1 MSFRMSVTG
10 VWRSFDPAEQ
20 ELSVVHP
27 FFIERD
33 INIKNVF
40 TLKIYHFRNVQIL
53 FSKLEIR
60 RNSNSEDSYSFD
72 RQRSPSG

>member
-1 MSFRMSVTG
+1 MSFRKSVTG

-40 TLKIYHFRNVQIL
+40 TLK
-53 FSKLEIR
+53 STTLEMSR
-60 RNSNSEDSYSFD
+60 FYFQS
-72 RQRSPSG
+72 